1 MTAEVI
7 QLPTSAA
14 PPPPAERL
22 GLNLSAAEVQEAAG
36 GYVYPARQLRE
47 LHARGFVLATIGRH
61 GRVVLPRA
69 HYDAVVSGQF
79 RQAPQQEPDRAAPQ
93 PDREGLRKHFQRNR
107 KK

>member
-1 MTAEVI
+1 MTADVI
-7 QLPTSAA
+7 KLPGATQRAA
-14 PPPPAERL
+14 VAP
-22 GLNLSAAEVQEAAG
+22 GLNLSPEEVQDAAG

-69 HYDAVVSGQF
+69 HYDAVMRGEF
-79 RQAPQQEPDRAAPQ
+79 RVVDKEPERAAPRPNRAALMQ
-93 PDREGLRKHFQRNR
+93 LFEKKR